1 MSKQGKTGEFLYF
14 ALVPLFQAHAKGVN
28 TTTSGLIFSFYAFVM
43 FVSSP
48 IFGKIVS

>member
-1 MSKQGKTGEFLYF
+1 MTRSSQRFDIF
-14 ALVPLFQAHAKGVN
+14 VLVFQAHAKGVN